1 MSEVIKIKA
10 EEITIL
16 PAEVEAKVEEEISL
30 ALVEANATEEMI
42 AKMEMEFMPLTI
54 KDNNDKEGYLIVSET
69 RKQVKKARVFAGK
82 VFKKGREEAKLIVN
96 KWLVKE
102 KGVIGRLEK
111 IETHLELQEEAYEK
125 AENDRKAA
133 EKARKEQ
140 QGAERMRDMI
150 SFGAKMEG
158 LYWVLNGVSYEVALV
173 KEVDPEVY
181 GDIRAEFEAE
191 FNKAEAVRLEKEKKD
206 QEDREALAA
215 QQQQVQAQLAEAKK
229 MRMEGRI
236 SFLLS
241 LGMKKGDSSMADR
254 VAYVYQGVS
263 VLMSQIESA
272 DGADW
277 EVIATQVT
285 DDVAKTKA
293 EIAEIER
300 LREIFRTRILRLKGW
315 SSNGQS
321 VYAKGDTWGTTLD
334 LVEKSEEDFE
344 EMVKENDAYIRAKEE
359 AKREGARL
367 EGVGAGRREMLK
379 AISGDAGISDLEL
392 GQIDEAQW
400 KQDYQVAKSLYDK
413 NQKDVA
419 DQKEKERQELLGEK
433 QKYEELVAS
442 IKAIHVPV
450 FKSGQYRGKTNII
463 RDFIDGLK

>member
-1 MSEVIKIKA
+1 MNEVIKIKA

-42 AKMEMEFMPLTI
+42 AKMELEFMPLTI

-158 LYWVLNGVSYEVALV
+158 LYWVLNSASYEVALV

-206 QEDREALAA
+206 QEAREALAA

-229 MRMEGRI
+229 MRTEGRV

-293 EIAEIER
+293 EIAEI
-300 LREIFRTRILRLKGW
+300 
-315 SSNGQS
+315 
-321 VYAKGDTWGTTLD
+321 
-334 LVEKSEEDFE
+334 
-344 EMVKENDAYIRAKEE
+344 
-359 AKREGARL
+359 
-367 EGVGAGRREMLK
+367 
-379 AISGDAGISDLEL
+379 
-392 GQIDEAQW
+392 
-400 KQDYQVAKSLYDK
+400 
-413 NQKDVA
+413 
-419 DQKEKERQELLGEK
+419 
-433 QKYEELVAS
+433 
-442 IKAIHVPV
+442 
-450 FKSGQYRGKTNII
+450 
-463 RDFIDGLK
+463 